1 MRYIKLINKVCY
13 NCSMNEN
20 IKQENIKIE
29 FKQSTV
35 DDLLGFSKIL
45 NKDVNVMIEEA
56 LEQYFENEQKKLI
69 EKGIDEDASMTNLDY
84 DEFWDGLDI
93 G

>member
-1 MRYIKLINKVCY
+1 MKDIINI
-13 NCSMNEN
+13 N
-20 IKQENIKIE
+20 
-29 FKQSTV
+29 FKQSTI
-35 DDLLGFSKIL
+35 DDLLGFSEIL
-45 NKDVNVMIEEA
+45 KKDVNVMIEEA

-69 EKGIDEDASMTNLDY
+69 EKGIEEDASMTNLDY

>member
-1 MRYIKLINKVCY
+1 MPMEK
-13 NCSMNEN
+13 N
-20 IKQENIKIE
+20 IQIA
-29 FKQSTV
+29 FKQSTI
-35 DDLLGFSKIL
+35 DDLVGFSKML
-45 NKDVNVMIEEA
+45 NKDVNVILEEA
-56 LEQYFENEQKKLI
+56 LELYFENVQKKLI

>member
-1 MRYIKLINKVCY
+1 MKDTIN
-13 NCSMNEN
+13 
-20 IKQENIKIE
+20 IE
-29 FKQSTV
+29 FKQSTI
-35 DDLLGFSKIL
+35 DDLLGFSEIL
-45 NKDVNVMIEEA
+45 KKDVNTIIEEA

-69 EKGIDEDASMTNLDY
+69 EKGIEEDASMTNLDY

>member
-1 MRYIKLINKVCY
+1 MKDTINI
-13 NCSMNEN
+13 N
-20 IKQENIKIE
+20 
-29 FKQSTV
+29 FKQSTI
-35 DDLLGFSKIL
+35 DDLLGFSEIL
-45 NKDVNVMIEEA
+45 KKDVNVMIEEA

-84 DEFWDGLDI
+84 DEVWDGLDI

>member
-1 MRYIKLINKVCY
+1 MKD
-13 NCSMNEN
+13 
-20 IKQENIKIE
+20 QIKIE
-29 FKQSTV
+29 FKQSTI

-45 NKDVNVMIEEA
+45 KKDVNVMIEEA
-56 LEQYFENEQKKLI
+56 LEQYFESEQKKLI
-69 EKGIDEDASMTNLDY
+69 EKGIEEDASMTNLDY

>member
-1 MRYIKLINKVCY
+1 MKDT
-13 NCSMNEN
+13 
-20 IKQENIKIE
+20 IKIN
-29 FKQSTV
+29 FKQSTI
-35 DDLLGFSKIL
+35 DDLIGFSKLL
-45 NKDVNVMIEEA
+45 NKDINIIIEEA
-56 LEQYFENEQKKLI
+56 LEQYYINEQKNLI

>member
-1 MRYIKLINKVCY
+1 MKDTINI
-13 NCSMNEN
+13 N
-20 IKQENIKIE
+20 
-29 FKQSTV
+29 FKQSTI
-35 DDLLGFSKIL
+35 DDLLGFSEIL
-45 NKDVNVMIEEA
+45 KKDVNVIIEEA

-69 EKGIDEDASMTNLDY
+69 EKGIEEDASMTNLDY

>member
-1 MRYIKLINKVCY
+1 MKDT
-13 NCSMNEN
+13 
-20 IKQENIKIE
+20 IKIN
-29 FKQSTV
+29 FKQSTI
-35 DDLLGFSKIL
+35 DDLVGFSKL
-45 NKDVNVMIEEA
+45 LGKDVNVIIEEA
-56 LEQYFENEQKKLI
+56 LEQYYENEQKKLM